1 MQKISSWPNQQNLS
15 HSHVDLTTPVTN
27 KIGPLNDCR
36 SLYILAKPASNIAY
50 KDRKVA
56 RDKKR
61 SQYLKSSYVDPD
73 KLRKRVGIKT
83 EIESEYY
90 AFKKNSNL

>member
-1 MQKISSWPNQQNLS
+1 MKKDQLLAESTKS
-15 HSHVDLTTPVTN
+15 HSHVDLTTLATN

-56 RDKKR
+56 KDRKR
-61 SQYLKSSYVDPD
+61 SQYLKSPYVDPD
-73 KLRKRVGIKT
+73 KLRDVLALKLI
-83 EIESEYY
+83 
-90 AFKKNSNL
+90 